1 MAFIFGGLLLTSK
14 IKSLTE
20 LEYHDD
26 YKTQVKLDTKYNF
39 NEIDRIV
46 EVLLREKIRNNA
58 SMNRRMDVGEF
69 VDRWRG
75 SLKEN

>member
-20 LEYHDD
+20 VEYHDD
-26 YKTQVKLDTKYNF
+26 SSTQVKLDTKYNF

-46 EVLLREKIRNNA
+46 EVLLREKIRSNA
-58 SMNRRMDVGEF
+58 RRMDVGEF

-75 SLKEN
+75 SVKEN

>member
-1 MAFIFGGLLLTSK
+1 MTSK

-20 LEYHDD
+20 VEYHDD
-26 YKTQVKLDTKYNF
+26 SSTQVKLDTKYNF

-46 EVLLREKIRNNA
+46 EVLLREKIRSNA
-58 SMNRRMDVGEF
+58 RRMDVGEF

-75 SLKEN
+75 SVKEN